1 MTLLNFTVNA
11 AGLEDQLLGLVVGKE
26 RPELQDAKNQLV
38 VSMAAMRKTQ
48 KDLEDKILKL
58 LAESEGDILDDE
70 SLINVLG
77 EAKVTSDDISVKVQ
91 EAEKTEKEIDET
103 RERCSVTHAPSR
115 IYYVSLY
122 RYTYTYT
129 YRERYRYIYIH
140 IYVHIVYMCVCIYV
154 YTYIYTHTHFIY
166 NIHITNVDRYR
177 PTAFRGS
184 LLFFCVSDLAR
195 VDPMYQYSL
204 QWFLGLFEAGLDNSD
219 KHEDV
224 EVLPSSHSCMGD
236 MYHV

>member
-1 MTLLNFTVNA
+1 MFWQVTLLNFTVNA

-77 EAKVTSDDISVKVQ
+77 EAKVTSDDISVKVE

-103 RERCSVTHAPSR
+103 RERYAAVTA
-115 IYYVSLY
+115 V
-122 RYTYTYT
+122 TYT
-129 YRERYRYIYIH
+129 RSRVRAPGPLRL
-140 IYVHIVYMCVCIYV
+140 CVCWW
-154 YTYIYTHTHFIY
+154 
-166 NIHITNVDRYR
+166 
-177 PTAFRGS
+177 PAP
-184 LLFFCVSDLAR
+184 CVSTGPCMSTGTGRRPSAAR
-195 VDPMYQYSL
+195 C
-204 QWFLGLFEAGLDNSD
+204 
-219 KHEDV
+219 
-224 EVLPSSHSCMGD
+224 SSSACRTLRW
-236 MYHV
+236 